1 MLNSWSIHRGWLL
14 LDSCLTTSWSIE
26 ILLHALF
33 FTCFAS
39 FYYLVSLHSCI
50 YMDSLFPLDH
60 LYISRVK
67 LSSFLYT
74 LSIMTKRGRN
84 RGESVVFF
92 FKILHRGRNTCLC
105 KGEMYFIL
113 LGGELTSFFLYIGL
127 VTMFTYIVL
136 IFDIYIYVC
145 FLHLPLYV
153 LFFFLSLYTYFFI
166 VCNLLFLF
174 HTKMPWWVLFKVFQK
189 YGLSKSTC
197 HKLSSCKVF
206 QEFVL
211 GHILLYSTSEY
222 GLSVLWLLSY
232 VHLIVVVLLQIA
244 KGGYC

>member
-153 LFFFLSLYTYFFI
+153 LFFFSIFIHIFLYCMQFI
-166 VCNLLFLF
+166 
-174 HTKMPWWVLFKVFQK
+174 
-189 YGLSKSTC
+189 
-197 HKLSSCKVF
+197 
-206 QEFVL
+206 
-211 GHILLYSTSEY
+211 I
-222 GLSVLWLLSY
+222 SVS
-232 VHLIVVVLLQIA
+232 H
-244 KGGYC
+244 